1 PVGSA
6 LLSLQ
11 RLVRDDAGRP
21 VEWLHALYRPD
32 RYEYRL
38 DMQAHD
44 TPGQPTWLPAG
55 APRRA

>member
-1 PVGSA
+1 MCSSD
-6 LLSLQ
+6 L
-11 RLVRDDAGRP
+11 
-21 VEWLHALYRPD
+21 ALYRPD